1 MSFQQ
6 NTIVLIPVAMATNFE
21 HKLNGAEE
29 FYKLAKFQAN
39 TLQAYPSIALSFFP
53 VFGSVAMTSY
63 FTSWKET

>member
-6 NTIVLIPVAMATNFE
+6 KAIVLISVAMATNFE

-39 TLQAYPSIALSFFP
+39 TLQAYPSITLSFSP

-63 FTSWKET
+63 FTSWNET